1 MNKTEARA
9 LFVKERARM
18 AKSFSWVASA
28 KLLFVDGDCPQS
40 VTCAKRDFATTQ
52 IATSEIRIATRALA
66 LPKANVR
73 GLILHE
79 LGHVAD
85 LNIRESGAE
94 QRADDLVEY
103 ATGVLVR
110 YDRADIQTTAK
121 SGVYPR
127 PKHLHR

>member
-1 MNKTEARA
+1 MTRTEARA
-9 LFVKERARM
+9 MFVRERARM
-18 AKSFSWVASA
+18 SRDFPWVGYA
-28 KLLFVDGDCPQS
+28 KLLFVPGDCPQS
-40 VTCAKRDFATTQ
+40 ASCAKRDFATTT
-52 IATSEIRIATRALA
+52 IATSEIRLATRALT

-85 LNIRESGAE
+85 LNIREPGAE

-110 YDRADIQTTAK
+110 YDSDFIQTTAK
-121 SGVYPR
+121 TGVYPR
-127 PKHLHR
+127 PLHLHR